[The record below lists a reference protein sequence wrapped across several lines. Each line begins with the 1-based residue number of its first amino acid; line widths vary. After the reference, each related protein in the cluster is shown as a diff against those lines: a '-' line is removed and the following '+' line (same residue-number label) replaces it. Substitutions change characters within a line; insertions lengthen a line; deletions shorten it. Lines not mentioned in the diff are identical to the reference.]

1 MGFLW
6 ALVFFSLLNLSSSF
20 QPNSTDSQKYII
32 RVSNDLK
39 PSMFSEVE
47 QWYRSTL
54 RSISSSLEFQRFE
67 ETDFVHVYKT
77 VFHGF
82 AAELTPRQVELI
94 KTRQEVLAVY
104 PNRILQLHTTHS
116 PQFLG
121 LINDNFIPTPSG
133 LSEESDYGSNVI
145 IGVLDTGVWP
155 EKESYNDKGLDSI
168 PSHWKG
174 ECVEGQNFTKSH
186 CNKKLIGARFFPGS
200 FYRKGYKSAR
210 DSDGHGT
217 HTSSTAAGREV
228 LNASSFGFAS
238 GIATGIARKARI
250 AVYKIC
256 STFACPTVDIIAAYD
271 KAVEDGV
278 DIISF
283 SLGGPA
289 HPYHLDPIAIAQ
301 FGAMANNVL
310 VSASAGNSGPSSASV
325 ENIPPWITTV
335 GAGTMDRRFPS
346 DLILADGTILT
357 GVSLYSGQALSQK
370 TFFPLWYAKNM
381 SANSIP
387 SYFGTACM
395 PGSLDP
401 RLVTGK
407 IVICESEGYA
417 PPTLTGE
424 VVKNASGV
432 GMVLVN
438 VGRTGESLVADAHI
452 LPTAAIT
459 VSSGKKLFSYL
470 ASSKDPHA
478 TIVSRGTKL
487 NIKPA
492 PVVTGFSS
500 RGPHLYS
507 VSIIKPDLIAP
518 GVEILAAW
526 PDGLSPTDTPSDKRN
541 TGFNIIS
548 GTSMSCPHISGV
560 AAMLKGA
567 HPDWSPSRIK
577 SAMMTT
583 SYIVDNAG
591 NHILD
596 EATYNVST
604 PWDYG
609 SGHVDPEKALDPG
622 LVYDLTVSDYVDY
635 LCASGYSEKNIA
647 TITRKMVSCKKGLKT
662 WDINYPSIAVGF
674 NQTDVLKYEAT
685 VTRTATHVSKDAS
698 TYTVKIDN
706 PPDVLITVEP
716 SKLEFS
722 QKEQKLSYVV
732 KISAKKFNY
741 PTSVFGRMTWENGKQ
756 SVGMPIAVT
765 QS

>member
-6 ALVFFSLLNLSSSF
+6 ALAFFCLLTLSSSF
-20 QPNSTDSQKYII
+20 QPNNSESQKYII
-32 RVSNDLK
+32 RVRNDLK
-39 PSMFSEVE
+39 PSIFSDVE
-47 QWYRSTL
+47 HWYRSTL
-54 RSISSSLEFQRFE
+54 RSLSSSLEFQRFE
-67 ETDFVHVYKT
+67 DTDFVHVYKN

-82 AAELTPRQVELI
+82 SAELTPRQAELI

-121 LINDNFIPTPSG
+121 LINVNNTPIPNG
-133 LSEESDYGSNVI
+133 LIEESDYGSNVI
-145 IGVLDTGVWP
+145 IGVLDSGVWP
-155 EKESYNDKGLDSI
+155 ETRSYNDNGLDSI

-174 ECVEGQNFTKSH
+174 ECVEDHNFTKSH
-186 CNKKLIGARFFPGS
+186 CNKKLIGARFFGS
-200 FYRKGYKSAR
+200 ELISRYSSVR
-210 DSDGHGT
+210 DYLGHGT
-217 HTSSTAAGREV
+217 HTSSTAAGSEV
-228 LNASSFGFAS
+228 LNASLFGFAP
-238 GIATGIARKARI
+238 GIASGVARKARI

-256 STFACPTVDIIAAYD
+256 WSAISCSTEDIIAAYD

-283 SLGGPA
+283 SIGGGVL
-289 HPYHLDPIAIAQ
+289 PYHLDPITIAQ
-301 FGAMANNVL
+301 FGAMENNVL
-310 VSASAGNSGPSSASV
+310 VSASAGNDGPSSTSV
-325 ENIPPWITTV
+325 TNIPPWITTV
-335 GAGTMDRRFPS
+335 GAGTIDRRFPS

-357 GVSLYSGQALSQK
+357 GVSLYSGQALPQK
-370 TFFPLWYAKNM
+370 TFFPLFYARNT
-381 SANSIP
+381 STNSSERYSGAI
-387 SYFGTACM
+387 CM

-401 RLVTGK
+401 KLVTGK
-407 IVICESEGYA
+407 IVICERGGLISRAEK
-417 PPTLTGE
+417 GE

-438 VGRTGESLVADAHI
+438 VGNMGENLFADVHI
-452 LPTAAIT
+452 LPSVAISVSTAT
-459 VSSGKKLFSYL
+459 TLFSYL

-478 TIVSRGTKL
+478 TIVSRGTEL

-492 PVVTGFSS
+492 PVVASFSS
-500 RGPHLYS
+500 RGPPLYS
-507 VSIIKPDLIAP
+507 NSIIKPDLIAP

-526 PDGLSPTDTPSDKRN
+526 PDGVGFSPVISDKRN
-541 TGFNIIS
+541 TDFYIMS
-548 GTSMSCPHISGV
+548 GTSMACPHISGV

-591 NHILD
+591 KHILD

-622 LVYDLTVSDYVDY
+622 LVYDLTVTDYIDN

-647 TITRKMVSCKKGLKT
+647 TITRKMVRCKKGLKA
-662 WDINYPSIAVGF
+662 WDINYPSIAVCF
-674 NQTDVLKYEAT
+674 NQTDALKYETT

-698 TYTVKIDN
+698 TYIIKIAN
-706 PPDVLITVEP
+706 PPDVLVTVEP
-716 SKLEFS
+716 SKLEFT

-732 KISAKKFNY
+732 KISTKKFDY
-741 PTSVFGRMTWENGKQ
+741 PTSVFGRLTWENGKH
-756 SVGMPIAVT
+756 SVGMPIVVT

>member
-1 MGFLW
+1 
-6 ALVFFSLLNLSSSF
+6 SH
-20 QPNSTDSQKYII
+20 SQKYII
-32 RVSNDLK
+32 RVRNDLK
-39 PSMFSEVE
+39 PSIFSDVE
-47 QWYRSTL
+47 HWYRSTL
-54 RSISSSLEFQRFE
+54 RSLSSSLEFQRFE
-67 ETDFVHVYKT
+67 ETDIVHVYKT

-82 AAELTPRQVELI
+82 SAELTPQQAKLI

-104 PNRILQLHTTHS
+104 PNRLLQLHTTHS

-121 LINDNFIPTPSG
+121 LINDNNIPNPNG
-133 LSEESDYGSNVI
+133 LIEESDYGSNVI

-155 EKESYNDKGLDSI
+155 ERGSYSDNGLDSI

-174 ECVEGQNFTKSH
+174 ECVEDHNFTKSH
-186 CNKKLIGARFFPGS
+186 CNKKLIGARFFGREWSKNGTPYS
-200 FYRKGYKSAR
+200 SVR

-217 HTSSTAAGREV
+217 HTSSTAAGSKV
-228 LNASSFGFAS
+228 INASLFGFAP
-238 GIATGIARKARI
+238 GIASGIARKARI

-256 STFACPTVDIIAAYD
+256 WSYGCFTEDVIAAYD

-283 SLGGPA
+283 SAGGNVRL
-289 HPYHLDPIAIAQ
+289 YHADPIAIAQ
-301 FGAMANNVL
+301 FGAMENNVL
-310 VSASAGNSGPSSASV
+310 VSASAGNGGPYAASV
-325 ENIPPWITTV
+325 GNIPPWITTV
-335 GAGTMDRRFPS
+335 GAGTIDRRFPS
-346 DLILADGTILT
+346 DLTLADGTVLT
-357 GVSLYSGQALSQK
+357 GESLYGGQALPQK
-370 TFFPLWYAKNM
+370 TLFPLFYAKNT
-381 SANSIP
+381 SANSTK
-387 SYFGTACM
+387 GALCM
-395 PGSLDP
+395 PGSLEP
-401 RLVTGK
+401 KLVTGK
-407 IVICESEGYA
+407 IVICERGGSI
-417 PPTLTGE
+417 PRTKKGE

-438 VGRTGESLVADAHI
+438 MGDMGESLVADAHI
-452 LPTAAIT
+452 IPTVAIT
-459 VSSGKKLFSYL
+459 VSTAKKLFSYL

-492 PVVTGFSS
+492 PVVAGFSS
-500 RGPHLYS
+500 RGPNLYS
-507 VSIIKPDLIAP
+507 KSIIKPDLIAP
-518 GVEILAAW
+518 GVDILAAW
-526 PDGLSPTDTPSDKRN
+526 PDGVGLTSIPSDKRN
-541 TGFNIIS
+541 TEFNILS

-591 NHILD
+591 KHILD
-596 EATYNVST
+596 EATYNIST

-622 LVYDLTVSDYVDY
+622 LVYDLSVTDYIDY
-635 LCASGYSEKNIA
+635 LCALGYSEKKIA
-647 TITRKMVSCKKGLKT
+647 TITRKMVSCKKGLKA

-674 NQTDVLKYEAT
+674 NQTDALKYEAT

-706 PPDVLITVEP
+706 PPDVLVTVEP

-732 KISAKKFNY
+732 KISAKKFGY
-741 PTSVFGRMTWENGKQ
+741 PTSVFGRLTWENGKHF
-756 SVGMPIAVT
+756 VGMPIAVT